1 MVTATQWLMTEP
13 IDLASSRLER
23 SIGSS
28 AIPAL
33 CHAHSG
39 NPQPSPSSTRRR
51 SLSTCSPE
59 AVEAGANVI
68 QSFRF
73 TEVAVPAPAE
83 ERVGLSVQW
92 RSWRALCAV
101 VAGYCC
107 GSAHHTEPL

>member
-1 MVTATQWLMTEP
+1 M
-13 IDLASSRLER
+13 
-23 SIGSS
+23 
-28 AIPAL
+28 
-33 CHAHSG
+33 
-39 NPQPSPSSTRRR
+39 
-51 SLSTCSPE
+51 
-59 AVEAGANVI
+59 I